1 MSKETVYHGRQ
12 DDVQSVH
19 SMYEVTE
26 RDRKLKSGW
35 KVLVGGLCT
44 LAMLLECTNVVLS
57 SLLLVVSLH
66 FSHPLFDTF
75 LCRFIVMYQI
85 YI

>member
-26 RDRKLKSGW
+26 RDGKLKPGR
-35 KVLVGGLCT
+35 KVLVGGLF
-44 LAMLLECTNVVLS
+44 VLFYW
-57 SLLLVVSLH
+57 VSNFCSPAVDLPQQ
-66 FSHPLFDTF
+66 SV
-75 LCRFIVMYQI
+75 I
-85 YI
+85 